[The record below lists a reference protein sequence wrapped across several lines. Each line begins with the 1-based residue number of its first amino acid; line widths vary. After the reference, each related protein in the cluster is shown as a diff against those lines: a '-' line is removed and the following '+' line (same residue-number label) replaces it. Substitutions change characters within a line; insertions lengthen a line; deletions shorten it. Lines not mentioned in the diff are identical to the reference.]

1 MSWFVNTPSFE
12 QAWGRLAACHASF
25 RSQHGPQHLR
35 ILGQTGV
42 GKTFLFKRYLAEHP
56 RRALDDRDLIPV
68 LLVPIPSTPT
78 GKGVY
83 AAILQAMGV
92 ANVGNATQEKLHDRV
107 VTLIRNLGVEMLML
121 DEINHLVD
129 RGRRRTHETVTDLIK
144 ELVDAIEIPTVFAG
158 ARRSSELFDTNAQLR
173 SRVTA
178 VHSLEPFDLDA
189 RFMELR
195 GFILSWLEQSHPP
208 EQADWLSS
216 EDLATRIFYATDG
229 MQRQLALLLNAIP
242 VWGGE
247 QSLSPELRMPDL
259 AQLFR
264 DLLWEM
270 APTALNPFGDKF
282 VYRRLNRRGEPY
294 WPTPLDGDNHRD
306 PS

>member
-1 MSWFVNTPSFE
+1 MSWFVSTPSFE
-12 QAWGRLAACHASF
+12 AAWDKLAACHASF
-25 RSQHGPQHLR
+25 NSRHGPQHLR
-35 ILGQTGV
+35 LLGQTGV
-42 GKTFLFKRYLAEHP
+42 GKTYLFKRYLAEHP
-56 RRALDDRDLIPV
+56 RRPLDDREIVPV

-78 GKGVY
+78 AAGVY
-83 AAILQAMGV
+83 GAILTALGVV
-92 ANVGNATQEKLHDRV
+92 ANRNRTPDQLRDRV
-107 VTLIRNLGVEMLML
+107 ITLIRNLGVEILLL

-129 RGRRRTHETVTDLIK
+129 RGRRRTHESVTDLIK
-144 ELVDAIEIPTVFAG
+144 QLVEAIEIPTVFAG
-158 ARRSSELFDTNAQLR
+158 ASRSAQLFDTNAQLR

-178 VHSLEPFDLDA
+178 SHFLEPFDLEE

-195 GFILSWLEQSHPP
+195 GFILSWMERSHPP
-208 EQADWLSS
+208 DQAEWLSS

-242 VWGGE
+242 VWDGE
-247 QSLSPELRMPDL
+247 QAQSPELRMPDL

-264 DLLWEM
+264 DLLWER
-270 APTALNPFGDKF
+270 APTALNPFGEKF
-282 VYRRLNRRGEPY
+282 VYRRLSRSGEPY